1 MAHSALMSRL
11 IPIDVGQVI
20 ASNVADTANDF
31 SATYAYIRG
40 DEVAYNGRVYVSLTP
55 VVTLDITLGG
65 SQVDTGNDRFYKDSH
80 GLVAGDR
87 VALRTGGT
95 LPNNLLN
102 SVLYYVVNVE
112 GPWFRVSLTE
122 GGTRVDFTTAG
133 TGTMT
138 VLKNPNWGVTP
149 GTDASKWLD
158 SRAVNKMAMFDN
170 VSVTRT
176 TNATSIVTQVT
187 PGSRFDGVDFFGL
200 VNVTDIAVRVAEVG
214 PSHSNQFLW
223 SEAID
228 NAAWTK
234 SGASVT
240 PNAIRAST
248 GAMIGD
254 LVAENNANAAHYFQQ
269 ASAASLAGSANVV
282 TRIEAKAGL
291 RNWIY
296 ATTTNSAGASLTSWI
311 NLATGATGTVA
322 AGHTIS
328 ITDLG
333 DGWYRIVVMAAQGA
347 SAGAFTA
354 RFGLATGNNV
364 TTYPGV
370 VIPETGAYF
379 TRAQLEA
386 AAGPSPYIPTTT
398 AAVTTTLNTIYDKS
412 FDMSEAAWDDS
423 WYNPIYDETVYKDR
437 LSLSDIDPSGAT
449 NSAFITLSGTNVE
462 CGSCL
467 FGLSRDIGGAT
478 YGADVGIDNWS
489 RVTRDD
495 WGGVQID
502 ATRGYSDNA
511 SYTVWFSK
519 SKAAALR
526 RMLADYKDTPAVY
539 RMARSD
545 TAPGGWD
552 TLGCHHAISSFRIVM
567 EGPCGYLCR
576 LELEGIT

>member
-1 MAHSALMSRL
+1 MANTALMSRL

-31 SATYAYIRG
+31 SATYAYVRG
-40 DEVAYNGRVYVSLTP
+40 DEVAYNGRVFVSLTP
-55 VVTLDITLGG
+55 VATFDIALGG
-65 SQVDTGNDRFYKDSH
+65 GQVDTSNDRFYKDGH
-80 GLVAGDR
+80 GLASGDR
-87 VALRTGGT
+87 VALRTAGT

-102 SVLYYVVNVE
+102 SVLYYVVDVQ
-112 GPWFRVSLTE
+112 GSWFRVSLTE
-122 GGTRVDFTTAG
+122 GGTRVDFTTSG
-133 TGTMT
+133 SGTMT
-138 VLKNPNWGVTP
+138 VLRNPNWGVTP
-149 GTDASKWLD
+149 GTDANKWLD

-176 TNATSIVTQVT
+176 TNPTSIITQVT
-187 PGSRFDGVDFFGL
+187 PGARFDGIDFFGL
-200 VNVTDIAVRVAEVG
+200 ANVSEIAVRVAEVG

-234 SGASVT
+234 SSVT
-240 PNAIRAST
+240 VTADAIRAST
-248 GAMIGD
+248 GALIGD
-254 LVAENNANAAHYFQQ
+254 LVAEGVANAAHYFQQ
-269 ASAASLAGSANVV
+269 ASAASLAGGANVV

-291 RNWIY
+291 RNWINV
-296 ATTTNSAGASLTSWI
+296 TTTNSAGTAITSWV
-311 NLATGATGTVA
+311 NLANGSTGTVA
-322 AGHTIS
+322 AGHAIT

-347 SAGAFTA
+347 SAGTFTA
-354 RFGLATGNNV
+354 RFGLATANNV
-364 TTYPGV
+364 TTYAGSVGV
-370 VIPETGAYF
+370 PTGAYF

-398 AAVTTTLNTIYDKS
+398 AAVTTTLNTIYDKA
-412 FDMSEAAWDDS
+412 FDMAESAWDDS
-423 WYNPIYDETVYKDR
+423 WYNSVYDETVYRDR
-437 LSLSDIDPSGAT
+437 LSLSDISPSGTA

-467 FGLSRDIGGAT
+467 FGLSRDIGGAV

-502 ATRGYSDNA
+502 ASRGYSDNA
-511 SYTVWFSK
+511 SYTVWFEK
-519 SKAAALR
+519 TKAAALR

-539 RMARSD
+539 RMARSN